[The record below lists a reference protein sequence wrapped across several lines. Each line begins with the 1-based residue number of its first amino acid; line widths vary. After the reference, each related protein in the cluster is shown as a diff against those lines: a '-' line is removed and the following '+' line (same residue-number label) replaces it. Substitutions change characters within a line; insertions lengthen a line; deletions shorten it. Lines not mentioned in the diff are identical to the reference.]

1 MLKPCTYNELLYGW
15 SYSINLAFCQFS
27 RGFYVKLQ
35 PLIEKRYMFAYLE
48 GDLTYKSP
56 SLLYI
61 AVQGVGY
68 EVNITLQTFSK
79 IQHLEKCRLYTH
91 LQVREDA
98 WVLYGF
104 ADEQERETFRQLLGI
119 SGVGAATARLILSS
133 LRPDE
138 LSRIIATEDVN
149 SLQKVKGIGA
159 KTAQRIILELKGKL
173 NVLPQDVIIAGS
185 SHNTITNDALFA
197 LVNLGIAKAAAQAA
211 INKVEDADSL
221 SVEDIIKKALR
232 LL

>member
-1 MLKPCTYNELLYGW
+1 MYKQDNWQPRFKHSL
-15 SYSINLAFCQFS
+15 CQFC
-27 RGFYVKLQ
+27 RGNYVKLQ
-35 PLIEKRYMFAYLE
+35 PLIEKLYMFAYLE

-56 SLLYI
+56 SLLYM
-61 AVQGVGY
+61 AVHGVGY

-79 IQHLEKCRLYTH
+79 IQHLEKCRLFTH

-104 ADEQERETFRQLLGI
+104 ADEQERETFRHLLSI

-133 LRPDE
+133 LKPDE
-138 LSRIIATEDVN
+138 LSRIIASEDVN

-173 NVLPQDVIIAGS
+173 NVLQQEAILTGAA
-185 SHNTITNDALFA
+185 HNTITNDALFA
-197 LVNLGIAKAAAQAA
+197 LVNLGIAKSAAQAA
-211 INKVEDADSL
+211 ISKVENADSL
-221 SVEDIIKKALR
+221 SVEDVIKKALR